1 MALPNS
7 TKVVQLDCAGKLLC
21 LDRPRVMGILNLTPD
36 SFSDG
41 GQFLEPARA
50 LEQAQR
56 MVEAGADIIDIGGE
70 STRPGA
76 PKVSVEQELARV
88 LPIIE
93 RLAADL
99 SVPLSLDTYKPDV
112 MRAGIAAGVGLI
124 NDINALRDPQALTV
138 LAAAPQV
145 AVCLM
150 HMQGTPQTMQQQP
163 QYKDVVQ
170 EVTAFLAERVQ
181 ACEQA
186 GIARARLVLDPGYG
200 FGKTVA
206 HNYQLLRAQP
216 QLIQALGLPIL
227 AGLSRKSMLGAV
239 TGRGVEQRLA
249 ASVAAAT
256 LAAVNGAQ
264 IIRVHDVAATVDALN
279 VYQALLTA

>member
-150 HMQGTPQTMQQQP
+150 HMQGTPQTMQQQL
-163 QYKDVVQ
+163 QYQDVVQ
-170 EVTAFLAERVQ
+170 EVTAFLAERLQ

>member
-56 MVEAGADIIDIGGE
+56 MVEAGADLIDIGGE

-163 QYKDVVQ
+163 QYQDVVQ

>member
-56 MVEAGADIIDIGGE
+56 MVEAGADLIDIGGE

-93 RLAADL
+93 RLAVDL

-163 QYKDVVQ
+163 QYQDVVQ

-216 QLIQALGLPIL
+216 QLIQALELPIL